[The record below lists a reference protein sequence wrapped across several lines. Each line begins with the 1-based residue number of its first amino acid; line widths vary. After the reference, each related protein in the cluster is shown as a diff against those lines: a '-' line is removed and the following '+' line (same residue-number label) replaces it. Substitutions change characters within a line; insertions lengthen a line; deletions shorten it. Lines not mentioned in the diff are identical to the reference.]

1 MIKQILD
8 GLVYMHSRQI
18 CHRDIKLDNLM
29 YLDSTEKI
37 KLIDFGFATSSKEPL
52 KVFCGTP

>member
-37 KLIDFGFATSSKEPL
+37 KLIDFGFATSSKEPF